1 MSPVVA
7 GIFPCPGIM
16 MSLSENEVTLNR
28 ARFLDPSAATG
39 RVVREWETGRER
51 EREMETGICAKNGCH

>member
-1 MSPVVA
+1 MVA
-7 GIFPCPGIM
+7 AIFPCPGIM
-16 MSLSENEVTLNR
+16 MSLSENEVTLNW

-39 RVVREWETGRER
+39 RVVREWETGWER